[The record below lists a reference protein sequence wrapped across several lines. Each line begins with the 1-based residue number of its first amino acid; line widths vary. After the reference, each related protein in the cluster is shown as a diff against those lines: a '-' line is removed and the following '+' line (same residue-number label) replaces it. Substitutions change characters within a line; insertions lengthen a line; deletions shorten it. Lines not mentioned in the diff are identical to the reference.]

1 MVVGGRNQQ
10 VKGLRPLRCPK
21 GTPLANLAFG
31 LIEEFGVNV
40 ERFGDSTG
48 ELELLWR
55 LTGSRIDSHQERKD
69 RRPQRM
75 GASSRYGSGGTRGG
89 APQRLTATTRP

>member
-1 MVVGGRNQQ
+1 VRLHELDVVGNRH
-10 VKGLRPLRCPK
+10 LRYSK
-21 GTPLANLAFG
+21 GTPLANLALS

-55 LTGSRIDSHQERKD
+55 LTGSRIDSHQERKH
-69 RRPQRM
+69 RKGRKEW
-75 GASSRYGSGGTRGG
+75 
-89 APQRLTATTRP
+89 

>member
-1 MVVGGRNQQ
+1 VVVVGGRNQQ
-10 VKGLRPLRCPK
+10 MKGNRHLRYPK

-55 LTGSRIDSHQERKD
+55 LTGSRIDWHQERKD

-75 GASSRYGSGGTRGG
+75 GASSWERRAVTDRAGRAVALRSD
-89 APQRLTATTRP
+89 